1 MDLFDVLSLLGGLAL
16 FLFGMTVMSSALE
29 KRAGNGLKNILGS
42 MTSSPWKGFL
52 LGLGVTAI
60 IQSSSATTVMV
71 VGFVNSGVMALEQAV
86 GVIMGANLG
95 TSVTS
100 WLLSTTGIES
110 QNFWVQLLKPSSF
123 TPVLALV
130 GISLCMFS
138 KNQRKKDTGV
148 ILLGFAVLMFGM
160 ETMSSSVSGLRE
172 NEGFIRLL
180 TLFSNPFLGVLIG
193 AAFTA
198 VIQSS
203 SASVGILQALTA
215 TGSIPYATAVPIIMG
230 QNIGTCISAVISCVG
245 AGKNAKRA
253 AVIHLSF
260 NVIATLILLPLWYLA
275 ESLFAWSIADQIAT
289 PLGIAVAHTVFK
301 VIALAMLMPFSQK
314 LVQLSRWIIKDSPG
328 GDETS
333 LLDERLLATP
343 SVAIARCR
351 TVTCN
356 MASLSVSSLQKALTL
371 LESYDS
377 KLADEIREEEDKV
390 DMYEDKLGSY
400 LVKLS
405 AQDMTESD
413 SAVATELLHMIGDFE
428 RISDHA
434 VNIMRSADEIH
445 AKKLHFSGQAR
456 QELAILSSAI
466 HEILDLTLESFG
478 KDDLNSAVMVEPLE
492 QVVDYLKDYVKKQHI
507 ARLQKGECT
516 IEMGFILADLLTDI
530 ERVSD
535 HCSNIAG
542 CLLEMEH
549 DDLDIHEYLRKV
561 KGGSVKEFNDYYEY
575 FRKKYA
581 VAE

>member
-1 MDLFDVLSLLGGLAL
+1 MK
-16 FLFGMTVMSSALE
+16 
-29 KRAGNGLKNILGS
+29 KR
-42 MTSSPWKGFL
+42 M
-52 LGLGVTAI
+52 
-60 IQSSSATTVMV
+60 
-71 VGFVNSGVMALEQAV
+71 
-86 GVIMGANLG
+86 
-95 TSVTS
+95 
-100 WLLSTTGIES
+100 
-110 QNFWVQLLKPSSF
+110 
-123 TPVLALV
+123 
-130 GISLCMFS
+130 
-138 KNQRKKDTGV
+138 
-148 ILLGFAVLMFGM
+148 
-160 ETMSSSVSGLRE
+160 
-172 NEGFIRLL
+172 
-180 TLFSNPFLGVLIG
+180 
-193 AAFTA
+193 
-198 VIQSS
+198 
-203 SASVGILQALTA
+203 
-215 TGSIPYATAVPIIMG
+215 
-230 QNIGTCISAVISCVG
+230 
-245 AGKNAKRA
+245 
-253 AVIHLSF
+253 
-260 NVIATLILLPLWYLA
+260 LILLPLWYLA

-456 QELAILSSAI
+456 QELAILSGAI